1 MPLSNYVVKV
11 WHVLARSL
19 EVCPDADRMESQA
32 SAAAV
37 RLDRALQRFLLFA
50 AIFMQR
56 RRDRPAW

>member
-1 MPLSNYVVKV
+1 LSNYVVKV

-19 EVCPDADRMESQA
+19 EVCANTDRVKPQA
-32 SAAAV
+32 PAAAV
-37 RLDRALQRFLLFA
+37 RLDRELRRFLLFA